1 MVSFLSIILSCT
13 NFSSM
18 NTVKEGKTTAIIAY
32 FTIVGALIAISMNLE
47 PKNEFAR
54 FHIRQAFGLHLFF
67 LGFALFLSQ
76 WFNAYAWYGLYI
88 SYIVLWGYGFIGALQ
103 EKKQSV
109 PIVGNLFQKWLTFI
123 Q

>member
-1 MVSFLSIILSCT
+1 MSIE
-13 NFSSM
+13 
-18 NTVKEGKTTAIIAY
+18 KEGRTTAIVAY
-32 FTIVGALIAISMNLE
+32 FTILGALIALSMNAE

-54 FHIRQAFGLHLFF
+54 FHIRQAFGLHIFF

-76 WFNAYAWYGLYI
+76 WFNEYAWIGLYI
-88 SYIVLWGYGFIGALQ
+88 CYIVLWGYGFIGALS

-109 PIVGNLFQKWLTFI
+109 PVLGPLFQKWFTFI